1 MKLSTQTVYSK
12 ALAIYVAMSFLLGLG
27 VVSFTQAI
35 IVREFRE
42 TERREME
49 TSVERLQLMMERE
62 LQDVESAL
70 TDLLAESPALDA
82 GLIRL
87 PDLSQLES
95 LQLNFVALVDA
106 QGKLMASSILSDE
119 QGSFHEADIP
129 VIANGI
135 RKAEVGKSADYAAA
149 GNQLASIAWKE
160 SAGGMPEGTLLLA
173 GRLFADQPVAFLE
186 NLLGGSLTFETLA
199 GRTIGAAG
207 TEDIVA
213 MLAGNEI
220 AVTDVSPEKI
230 SGAFVLKGLGT
241 PLLGVVRLT
250 QGRPLE
256 VGAQTSVRIFL
267 TVLALAGGLLFVA
280 VWYLL
285 DRTILKRIQKL
296 TRLVEAEQAKG
307 LLPVK
312 LDFQGDDE
320 LGTLA
325 RRIEQLAVLLEKVQ
339 SQYQQVVQDQ
349 TEVICRFDE
358 TFQILFSNEV
368 FRRTFPAPD
377 KAHSEFLGDR
387 LAAEAFEFIAHRF
400 QRLYPTFS
408 IDTFQ
413 HSIDFPEGRTIWFRS
428 TLRRS
433 FTADGQGSG
442 GQWVAADVTLQVEAE
457 RGVQSSE
464 RQLRQLSSRLLHLQ
478 DEERRRIAR
487 ELHDSTAQSLS
498 ALEMNVSLLDPIA
511 RDDRTKRIVAE
522 TRRIAQDCCQ
532 ELRNIS
538 YLLHPPL
545 LDEVGLPFAIQWFVD
560 GFIERTGIVVELDVH
575 TPFPRVNRDI
585 ETSLFR
591 VIQEAASNIY
601 RHSGASHASVALSYD
616 RRQGIRMTIRD
627 DGTGF
632 ASGPEGQTPPR
643 MGIGLAGMR
652 ERIAQFNGTLEI
664 KNSPTGVEVVISI
677 PTASLH
683 AQN

>member
-35 IVREFRE
+35 IVREFRA

-49 TSVERLQLMMERE
+49 TSVQRLQLMLDQE
-62 LQDVESAL
+62 LQGVESAL
-70 TDLLAESPALDA
+70 TDLLSEPDFQDPDWME
-82 GLIRL
+82 L
-87 PDLSQLES
+87 PSTAQLES
-95 LQLNFVALVDA
+95 LQLDFVALVDSRGNL
-106 QGKLMASSILSDE
+106 QRSSILSIGPHPIPGE
-119 QGSFHEADIP
+119 DIEL
-129 VIANGI
+129 IAHGI
-135 RKAEVGKSADYAAA
+135 REAESVRNADYAAL
-149 GNQLASIAWKE
+149 GDQLASVAWQD
-160 SAGGMPEGTLLLA
+160 SPPGTPQGTLLIV
-173 GRLFADQPVAFLE
+173 GRLFADKPVKFLE
-186 NLLGGSLTFETLA
+186 NLLGGSITFETLA
-199 GRTIGAAG
+199 GRTIGAPG

-213 MLAGNEI
+213 MLARKEV
-220 AVTDVSPEKI
+220 AVTDVSSDKI
-230 SGAFVLKGLGT
+230 SGAFVLRGLGT

-256 VGAQTSVRIFL
+256 AGAQTSVRIFL

-285 DRTILKRIQKL
+285 DRTILKRIHEL
-296 TRLVEAEQAKG
+296 THLVEAEQAKG

-312 LDFQGDDE
+312 LDFEGDDE

-358 TFQILFSNEV
+358 EFQIHFSNEV
-368 FRRTFPAPD
+368 FLRTFPPSD
-377 KAHSEFLGDR
+377 NNSDMLKNCLPG
-387 LAAEAFEFIAHRF
+387 EAFDFLTRRF

-413 HSIDFPEGRTIWFRS
+413 HSVEFSGGRTVWFRS

-433 FTADGQGSG
+433 FSVDGRGTG

-457 RGVQSSE
+457 RGVQNSE

-511 RDDRTKRIVAE
+511 KDDRTKRIVAE

-545 LDEVGLPFAIQWFVD
+545 LDEVGLPFAIQWFID
-560 GFIERTGIVVELDVH
+560 GFIERTGIVVELNVQA
-575 TPFPRVNRDI
+575 PFPRVDRDI

-601 RHSGASHASVALSYD
+601 RHSGANHASVELRYD
-616 RRQGIRMTIRD
+616 RKQGIRMTIQD
-627 DGTGF
+627 DGKGF
-632 ASGPEGQTPPR
+632 SSGPEGQTPPR

-652 ERIAQFNGTLEI
+652 ERMGQFNGTMEI
-664 KNSPTGVEVVISI
+664 KNSPTGVKVDISI
-677 PTASLH
+677 PTTSLH
-683 AQN
+683 AQQ

>member
-27 VVSFTQAI
+27 VVSFTQTI
-35 IVREFRE
+35 IVRQFRE

-49 TSVERLQLMMERE
+49 TSVQRLQLMLDRE
-62 LQDVESAL
+62 LQGVGSAL
-70 TDLLAESPALDA
+70 TDLLAGPNFQDASRMQLPSPGKLEGLELD
-82 GLIRL
+82 
-87 PDLSQLES
+87 
-95 LQLNFVALVDA
+95 FVALVDS
-106 QGKLMASSILSDE
+106 QGRLLASSILSTGQDSVQE
-119 QGSFHEADIP
+119 KDLIL
-129 VIANGI
+129 IANGI
-135 RKAEVGKSADYAAA
+135 RRIEPDKTADYAAI
-149 GNQLASIAWKE
+149 GNQLASVAWHE
-160 SAGGMPEGTLLLA
+160 SPTGTPQGTLLLA
-173 GRLFADQPVAFLE
+173 GRLFADKPVKFLE
-186 NLLGGSLTFETLA
+186 TLLGGSLTFEILA
-199 GRTIGAAG
+199 GRTIGAPG

-213 MLAGNEI
+213 MLARNEV
-220 AVTDVSPEKI
+220 AVTDVSSDEI
-230 SGAFVLKGLGT
+230 SGAFVLRGLGA

-250 QGRPLE
+250 QDRPLKA
-256 VGAQTSVRIFL
+256 GAETSVRIFL
-267 TVLALAGGLLFVA
+267 TVLAIAGGLLFVA

-285 DRTILKRIQKL
+285 DRTILKRIHKL

-312 LDFQGDDE
+312 LDFRGDDE

-358 TFQILFSNEV
+358 EFQILFSNEV
-368 FRRTFPAPD
+368 FRRTFPHVSGENPD
-377 KAHSEFLGDR
+377 L
-387 LAAEAFEFIAHRF
+387 LQNCLPAEAFDVLNHRF
-400 QRLYPTFS
+400 QRLYPTSF

-413 HSIDFPEGRTIWFRS
+413 HSVEFSEERTVWFRS
-428 TLRRS
+428 TLRRG
-433 FTADGQGSG
+433 FADEGRGSG

-457 RGVQSSE
+457 RGVQNSE
-464 RQLRQLSSRLLHLQ
+464 HQLRQLSSRLLHLQ
-478 DEERRRIAR
+478 DDERRRIAR

-511 RDDRTKRIVAE
+511 KDDRTKRIVAE

-545 LDEVGLPFAIQWFVD
+545 LDEVGLPFAIQWFID
-560 GFIERTGIVVELDVH
+560 GFIERTGIVVELNVQA
-575 TPFPRVNRDI
+575 PFPRVDRDI

-601 RHSGASHASVALSYD
+601 RHSEANQAFIQLSYD
-616 RRQGIRMTIRD
+616 RRNGITMTIRD
-627 DGTGF
+627 DGKGF
-632 ASGPEGQTPPR
+632 SSGPEGQTPPR
-643 MGIGLAGMR
+643 MGIGLTGMR
-652 ERIAQFNGTLEI
+652 ERIGQFNGTLEI
-664 KNSPTGVEVVISI
+664 KNSPTGVEVDISI

>member
-49 TSVERLQLMMERE
+49 TSVQRLQIMLDRE
-62 LQDVESAL
+62 LQGVESAL
-70 TDLLAESPALDA
+70 SDLLAEPNFQNAD
-82 GLIRL
+82 GMQL
-87 PDLSQLES
+87 PNSGQLED
-95 LQLNFVALVDA
+95 LQLDFVALVDS
-106 QGKLMASSILSDE
+106 QGRLLRSSTLSPGQDSIQE
-119 QGSFHEADIP
+119 EDLLP
-129 VIANGI
+129 IANGI
-135 RKAEVGKSADYAAA
+135 RGAEYEKNASYAAI
-149 GNQLASIAWKE
+149 GDQLASVAWQG
-160 SAGGMPEGTLLLA
+160 SPAGTPKGTLVVA
-173 GRLFADQPVAFLE
+173 GRLFADKPVKFLE
-186 NLLGGSLTFETLA
+186 NLLGGSITFETLA
-199 GRTIGAAG
+199 GRTIGAPG
-207 TEDIVA
+207 TEEIVA
-213 MLAGNEI
+213 MLARKEV
-220 AVTDVSPEKI
+220 AVTDVASDKI

-241 PLLGVVRLT
+241 PLLGVVRIT
-250 QGRPLE
+250 QDRPLE
-256 VGAQTSVRIFL
+256 AGAQTSVRIFL
-267 TVLALAGGLLFVA
+267 TVLALAGGLLFIA

-285 DRTILKRIQKL
+285 DRTILKRIHEL

-312 LDFQGDDE
+312 LEFEGDDE

-358 TFQILFSNEV
+358 KFQILFSNEV
-368 FRRTFPAPD
+368 FQRTFPD
-377 KAHSEFLGDR
+377 LNENNSDLLKDR
-387 LAAEAFEFIAHRF
+387 LPADAFDFITHRF

-413 HSIDFPEGRTIWFRS
+413 HSVEFSEGRTVWFRS

-433 FTADGQGSG
+433 FTSEGRGSG

-457 RGVQSSE
+457 RGVQNSE

-511 RDDRTKRIVAE
+511 KDDRTKRIVAE

-545 LDEVGLPFAIQWFVD
+545 LDEVGLPFAIQWFID
-560 GFIERTGIVVELDVH
+560 GFIERTGIVVELNVQA
-575 TPFPRVNRDI
+575 PFPRVDRDI

-591 VIQEAASNIY
+591 VIQEAANNIY
-601 RHSGASHASVALSYD
+601 RHSGANHAAIQLSYD
-616 RRQGIRMTIRD
+616 RKQGIKMNIRD
-627 DGTGF
+627 DGKGF
-632 ASGPEGQTPPR
+632 SSGPEGQTPPR

-652 ERIAQFNGTLEI
+652 ERIGQFNGTLEI
-664 KNSPTGVEVVISI
+664 KNSPTGVEVDISI